1 MSKKT
6 SEYVILLLWFIFL
19 FTLWALVT
27 LLEGTNGQ
35 WWSILRLNPEVP
47 EPFALEFS
55 YLKIII
61 VAILSFMLAYFIVLL
76 LRKK

>member
-6 SEYVILLLWFIFL
+6 FEYVIFVSWFIFL
-19 FTLWALVT
+19 FTLWAVVT
-27 LLEGTNGQ
+27 LSEGINGQ

-55 YLKIII
+55 YIKIII
-61 VAILSFMLAYFIVLL
+61 AAILSFTLAYFITLW